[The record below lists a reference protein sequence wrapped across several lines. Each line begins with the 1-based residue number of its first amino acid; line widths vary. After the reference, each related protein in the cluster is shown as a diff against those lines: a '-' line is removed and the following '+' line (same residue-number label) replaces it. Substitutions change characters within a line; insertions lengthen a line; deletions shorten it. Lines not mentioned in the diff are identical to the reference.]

1 MIKSFI
7 KIALRSIA
15 KHRLHS
21 FINIFGLAIALS
33 ATILIASYV
42 YFELSYDRHHAN
54 YDNIYRLYSDISLP
68 NGSKVEGPVTLGT
81 VAPKIQVQ
89 VPEVD
94 KVCRFYGYNNHEVEF
109 NDQIYYNNKV
119 LWVDSTF
126 FEIFSFE
133 FISGNPITAL
143 LEKNTIVITESYSK
157 KLFGEKDAF
166 NKTIKL
172 RGENHKI
179 TGVVKDMLLN
189 SHIQFDMVGSFTTI
203 SNETYDITKT
213 NGFSFYTYLLCN
225 ENIDINQLEVKI
237 SDIVMEA
244 SNERFSSLGLI
255 IKTFLQPLSDIHLR
269 SKTSMEL
276 EPAGDINNVYIFS
289 VLAIFIILIAIV
301 NFINLVTANSE
312 SRAKEI
318 GLRKVMGVFRSQ
330 LLSQFIG
337 ESVLTSFFAF
347 IVALG
352 LAELFIDP
360 FRQLMDSAIVIPYW
374 NNLSILI
381 LMIIGVFI
389 LGVISGAYP
398 AFYLTRILPIS
409 ALKGS
414 KGSSSKN
421 SVMRKALVVFQF
433 AIAIFL
439 LVNLSLLYT
448 QVSYLKDKELGF
460 DKDQVLI
467 LNNLSNAIEK
477 SYESLK
483 ADLLSNPNVSSV
495 TASQSVPG
503 KTRNVEA
510 LFKLGDDASSAIVFS
525 ENRIQNDY
533 LKTYGI
539 EIVAGRDFSEEL
551 KTDRNNLL
559 INESTVKALGLTDP
573 INKKLVLTFD
583 TMMVIGV
590 FRDYNFLSL
599 HHAIGSMGF
608 TSYSNYF
615 EYISIKLN
623 TNDIQATLA
632 SIEQTLKSV
641 DPNYNMSYEFV
652 DQSFNEMYQKEERVN
667 KLISYASILSILISM
682 LGLFALT
689 SFTTQ
694 QRIREI
700 GVRKVM
706 GASENRIVKMFVF
719 DLSKWVLIGAFIAFP
734 LAYYSMNKWLDG
746 FVYHTNIAV
755 WMFMLGALISLI
767 FAAAIVSLISLRAAR
782 INPAE
787 SLKYE

>member
-1 MIKSFI
+1 MIQNFL
-7 KIALRSIA
+7 KIALRSLA

-21 FINIFGLAIALS
+21 FINIFGLAVGLA

-54 YDNIYRLYSDISLP
+54 YDHIYRLYSDISLP
-68 NGSKVEGPVTLGT
+68 NGSKIEGPITLGSI
-81 VAPKIQVQ
+81 APKIHDQ
-89 VPEVD
+89 VPEVE
-94 KVCRFYGYNNHEVEF
+94 KVCRFFGYRDREVEY
-109 NDQIYYNNKV
+109 NDQIYYNNKL

-126 FEIFSFE
+126 FEIFSFD
-133 FISGNPITAL
+133 FVSGNHKTAL
-143 LEKNTIVITESYSK
+143 VEKNTVVITESYSK
-157 KLFGEKDAF
+157 KLFGEGDAF
-166 NKTIKL
+166 NKTIKF

-179 TGVVKDMLLN
+179 TGVVKDILLN
-189 SHIQFDMVGSFTTI
+189 SHIQFDMVGAFTTI
-203 SNETYDITKT
+203 SNETFDITKS
-213 NGFSFYTYLLCN
+213 NGFSFYTYLLCRD
-225 ENIDINQLEVKI
+225 NIDKNQLETKI
-237 SDIVMEA
+237 SEIAMEA
-244 SNERFSSLGLI
+244 SNERFSSLGLT
-255 IKTFLQPLSDIHLR
+255 IKTFLQPLSDIHLQ
-269 SKTSMEL
+269 SKTAMEL
-276 EPAGDINNVYIFS
+276 EPAGDLNNVYIFS

-301 NFINLVTANSE
+301 NFVNLVTANSE
-312 SRAKEI
+312 SRAKEV
-318 GLRKVMGVFRSQ
+318 GLRKVMGAFRSQ
-330 LLSQFIG
+330 LLRQFIG
-337 ESVLTSFFAF
+337 ESVLISFIAF
-347 IVALG
+347 LIALG

-360 FRQLMDSAIVIPYW
+360 FRHLMDSAIIIPYW
-374 NNLSILI
+374 NDISLLFFM
-381 LMIIGVFI
+381 LIGVLL
-389 LGVISGAYP
+389 LGIISGAYP
-398 AFYLTRILPIS
+398 AFYLTRILPVK

-414 KGSSSKN
+414 KGSSGKN

-439 LVNLSLLYT
+439 LVNLALLYS
-448 QVSYLKDKELGF
+448 QVAYLKDKKLGF
-460 DKDQVLI
+460 DKDQVLV
-467 LNNLSNAIEK
+467 LDNLTRTMYK

-483 ADLLSNPNVSSV
+483 ADLLSNPNVMSV

-510 LFKLGDDASSAIVFS
+510 LFKVGDDASSAIVFN

-533 LKTYGI
+533 LSTFGI
-539 EIVAGRDFSEEL
+539 EIVEGRDFSEEL

-559 INESTVKALGLTDP
+559 INESTVKALGLVDP
-573 INKKLVLTFD
+573 VNKKLVVTFD

-599 HHAIGSMGF
+599 HNAIEPLGF
-608 TSYSNYF
+608 TSYSEDF
-615 EYISIKLN
+615 SYISIKLN
-623 TNDIQATLA
+623 TKDVKATLA
-632 SIEQTLKSV
+632 DIEEAVKAL
-641 DPNYNMSYEFV
+641 DPNYSFSYEFI
-652 DQSFNEMYQKEERVN
+652 DQSFKNMYQKEERVN

-706 GASENRIVKMFVF
+706 GASENGIVKMFVF

-734 LAYYSMNKWLDG
+734 LAYYAMDKWLDG

-755 WMFMLGALISLI
+755 WMFLLGGLISLI
-767 FAAAIVSLISLRAAR
+767 FAALIVSLISLRAAR